1 LVSLFFIS
9 MFFDRDLIYLVGTI
23 IFLEGILSI
32 GNVAII
38 GAMVV
43 ALPNEGAIP
52 GLSGLRCLGQP
63 FQNLLGGPRSAALKL
78 GLLGSISFRAAM
90 LLLADFVVQNRWLQL
105 LAVFYLIKLGM
116 ERLGRL
122 ATERESAA
130 IPEALPP
137 KRFWRVLLATQLAG
151 LSFAINDVMEVA
163 TLSAE
168 RWLDMF
174 GIVIGIVTM
183 CLVVR
188 GFTAM
193 VVKEPLL
200 EPAAYLVAFTMGVE
214 LLPDEVFYV
223 QGDPLVKLMASGGT
237 LLLAMLYARSPL
249 LQELRPALYWAGRG
263 MEIVNRQIDWALRP
277 MVALAR
283 LSLQI
288 SLSLVKS
295 AIGLVRRR

>member
-1 LVSLFFIS
+1 MS
-9 MFFDRDLIYLVGTI
+9 MLLDRDFAYLVGTI

-32 GNVAII
+32 GNVAIL
-38 GAMVV
+38 GAMVA
-43 ALPNEGAIP
+43 ALPKEEAVP
-52 GLSGLRCLGQP
+52 WSAPLRFLAQP
-63 FQNLLGGPRSAALKL
+63 AQRLLGGQRSAALKV
-78 GLLGSISFRAAM
+78 GLLGSFIFRAAM
-90 LLLADFVVQNRWLQL
+90 LLLADFVIHNRWLQL

-116 ERLGRL
+116 QHLGRL
-122 ATERESAA
+122 AAEKELATN
-130 IPEALPP
+130 PEAPP
-137 KRFWRVLLATQLAG
+137 PPGFWRVLVATQLAG

-237 LLLAMLYARSPL
+237 LVLAMLYARIPL

-263 MEIVNRQIDWALRP
+263 MDIVNRQIDWALRP

-283 LSLQI
+283 LSLQVG
-288 SLSLVKS
+288 LSLVKS
-295 AIGLVRRR
+295 AIGLVRRK

>member
-1 LVSLFFIS
+1 MA

-32 GNVAII
+32 GNVAIV

-105 LAVFYLIKLGM
+105 LAVFYLIKLGL

-137 KRFWRVLLATQLAG
+137 KGFWRVLLATQLAG

-174 GIVIGIVTM
+174 GIVVGIVTM
-183 CLVVR
+183 CLVAR

-193 VVKEPLL
+193 AAREPALR
-200 EPAAYLVAFTMGVE
+200 PAAYLVAFTMGAE
-214 LLPDEVFYV
+214 LLPDELLYIR
-223 QGDPLVKLMASGGT
+223 GDPLTKFMVSGGT
-237 LLLAMLYARSPL
+237 MMLTILYTRIPL

-263 MEIVNRQIDWALRP
+263 MAIVNRQIDWAMRP
-277 MVALAR
+277 FAALAR
-283 LSLQI
+283 LSLRMF
-288 SLSLVKS
+288 LAVLRLV
-295 AIGLVRRR
+295 ATLAQRR

>member
-1 LVSLFFIS
+1 MAL
-9 MFFDRDLIYLVGTI
+9 FFDRDLIYLVGTI

-32 GNVAII
+32 GNVAIV

-137 KRFWRVLLATQLAG
+137 KGFWRVLLATQLAG

-174 GIVIGIVTM
+174 GIVVGIVTM
-183 CLVVR
+183 CLVAR

-193 VVKEPLL
+193 AAREPALR
-200 EPAAYLVAFTMGVE
+200 PAAYLVAFTMGAE
-214 LLPDEVFYV
+214 LLPDELLYIR
-223 QGDPLVKLMASGGT
+223 GDPLTKFMVSGGT
-237 LLLAMLYARSPL
+237 MMLTILYTRIPL

-263 MEIVNRQIDWALRP
+263 MAIVNRQIDWAMRP
-277 MVALAR
+277 FAALAR
-283 LSLQI
+283 LSLRMF
-288 SLSLVKS
+288 LAVLRLV
-295 AIGLVRRR
+295 ATLAQRR

>member
-1 LVSLFFIS
+1 MA

-137 KRFWRVLLATQLAG
+137 KGFWRVLLATQLAG

-174 GIVIGIVTM
+174 GIVVGIVTM
-183 CLVVR
+183 CLVAR

-193 VVKEPLL
+193 AAREPALR
-200 EPAAYLVAFTMGVE
+200 PAAYLVAFTMGAE
-214 LLPDEVFYV
+214 LLPDELLYIR
-223 QGDPLVKLMASGGT
+223 GDPLTKFMVSGGT
-237 LLLAMLYARSPL
+237 MMLTILYTRIPL

-263 MEIVNRQIDWALRP
+263 MAIVNRQIDWAMRP
-277 MVALAR
+277 FAALAR
-283 LSLQI
+283 LSLRMF
-288 SLSLVKS
+288 LAVLRLV
-295 AIGLVRRR
+295 ATLAQRR

>member
-1 LVSLFFIS
+1 MA

-32 GNVAII
+32 GNVAIV

-137 KRFWRVLLATQLAG
+137 KGFWRVLLATQLSG

-174 GIVIGIVTM
+174 GIVVGIVTM
-183 CLVVR
+183 CLVAR

-193 VVKEPLL
+193 AAREPALR
-200 EPAAYLVAFTMGVE
+200 PAAYLVAFTMGAE
-214 LLPDEVFYV
+214 LLPDELLYIR
-223 QGDPLVKLMASGGT
+223 GDPLTKFMVSGGT
-237 LLLAMLYARSPL
+237 MMLTILYTRIPL

-263 MEIVNRQIDWALRP
+263 MAIVNRQIDWAMRP
-277 MVALAR
+277 FAALAR
-283 LSLQI
+283 LSLRMF
-288 SLSLVKS
+288 LAVLRLV
-295 AIGLVRRR
+295 ATLAQRR

>member
-1 LVSLFFIS
+1 MSMLF
-9 MFFDRDLIYLVGTI
+9 DLDLIYLVGTI
-23 IFLEGILSI
+23 VFLEGILSI
-32 GNVAII
+32 GNVAIL

-78 GLLGSISFRAAM
+78 GLLGSLSLRAAM

-122 ATERESAA
+122 ATKRESSE

-137 KRFWRVLLATQLAG
+137 MGFWRVLLATQLAG

-163 TLSAE
+163 TLSQE

-174 GIVIGIVTM
+174 GIVVGIVTM
-183 CLVVR
+183 CLVAR
-188 GFTAM
+188 GFTTMA
-193 VVKEPLL
+193 VKEPLL

-237 LLLAMLYARSPL
+237 LMLAMLYARIPL
-249 LQELRPALYWAGRG
+249 LQELRPALFWAGRG
-263 MEIVNRQIDWALRP
+263 MDIVNRQIDWALRP
-277 MVALAR
+277 MVSLAR
-283 LSLQI
+283 VLLQVV
-288 SLSLVKS
+288 LSLVKS
-295 AIGLVRRR
+295 AIGWVGRE

>member
-1 LVSLFFIS
+1 MA

-32 GNVAII
+32 GNVAIV

-137 KRFWRVLLATQLAG
+137 KGFWRVLLATQLAG

-174 GIVIGIVTM
+174 GIVVGIVTM
-183 CLVVR
+183 CLVAR

-193 VVKEPLL
+193 AAREPALR
-200 EPAAYLVAFTMGVE
+200 PAAYLVAFTMGAE
-214 LLPDEVFYV
+214 LLPDELLYIR
-223 QGDPLVKLMASGGT
+223 GDPLTKFMVSGGT
-237 LLLAMLYARSPL
+237 MMLTILYTRIPL

-263 MEIVNRQIDWALRP
+263 MAIVNRQIDWAMRP
-277 MVALAR
+277 FAALAR
-283 LSLQI
+283 LSLRMF
-288 SLSLVKS
+288 LAVLRLV
-295 AIGLVRRR
+295 ATLAQRR